1 MPRFP
6 SVIREELPLHVWDSF
21 TPREVPYEQS
31 APFKLF
37 KGSNV
42 GNVFRSNQQ
51 ASDYIFST
59 DYHLLVLNWYA
70 RSNIEVPQG
79 EDTDLHRAWDAWT
92 KLSIV
97 GFWLG
102 SMPILQTNLYELLNR
117 KSGSPLLG
125 NVRLATV
132 PPRANCYVSILD
144 SRPARTR
151 LIEAMPWPETNP
163 FEVVWI
169 HLEGVAQIWA
179 DLEREGA
186 LR

>member
-1 MPRFP
+1 MPSYP

-21 TPREVPYEQS
+21 TPREVPYERTG
-31 APFKLF
+31 PLNLF
-37 KGSNV
+37 KGANV

-51 ASDYIFST
+51 VSDYIFSI
-59 DYHLLVLNWYA
+59 DYHLLILNWYA

-79 EDTDLHRAWDAWT
+79 EDTELHRAWDAWT

-102 SMPILQTNLYELLNR
+102 SMPILQTNLHELLKR

-125 NVRLATV
+125 DVRLATV
-132 PPRANCYVSILD
+132 PPRATCYVDIFD
-144 SRPARTR
+144 NRRARAR
-151 LIEAMPWPETNP
+151 LIEAMAPENTNP

-169 HLEGVAQIWA
+169 HLEGVAQVWM
-179 DLEREGA
+179 DPERLENV
-186 LR
+186 